1 MYEPG
6 VSTTIHIDD
15 NKTVYERSQDCQPVL
30 DLTSTLRSIGAVGSN
45 EMRHCASI
53 PAVVVEHY
61 CNVNGVSFHEFV
73 NNPVHAERMLADP
86 DLKAFRVWEGRV

>member
-6 VSTTIHIDD
+6 VSTTIKVEED
-15 NKTVYERSQDCQPVL
+15 KTYFGRSQDCQPIL
-30 DLTSTLRSIGAVGSN
+30 DLTSNLRSIGAVGSS

-61 CNVNGVSFHEFV
+61 CNINGVTFQEFV